1 MEVDEIINDIYYPL
15 LWNYSRYLVLIGGAG
30 SGKSVFAAQKVITR
44 CLTEKHR
51 FLIIR
56 KVSDTLKDS
65 VFKLITGKLGESGI
79 LPLCDVNKTEK
90 TILFPNG
97 SEIIMKGLDD
107 PEKIK
112 SIAGITGIWIEEAT
126 ELQEGDFDQLD
137 LRLRGETETYKQ
149 IIFTFNPIDERHWL
163 KKRFFDVQQENC
175 TTLHSTYEDNDFID
189 AEYKEI
195 LDQKSKVSPN
205 FYRVYKLGQ
214 WGKPDVIS
222 PFMYNF
228 EDRHV
233 GETVIYSNIPLRFTL
248 DFNFNPFV
256 CLMFQLWKDKDGHHV
271 HFHREH
277 TLVNKG
283 VKEMIEL
290 LRGTY
295 TPAQLAN
302 ALFTGDATQR
312 KSSVE
317 QTIRGNENIHAW
329 KQIDEAFR
337 LGKRLH
343 TPRANPNVKGSRNFC
358 NTILSLHP
366 DVIFNESMKNTIN
379 EMRFTE
385 ADEEGNILKKDRNK
399 LEQRAD
405 YLDAGRYGLHTWMPD
420 FVENIN
426 FYCKK

>member
-1 MEVDEIINDIYYPL
+1 LEKTELINEIYYPL
-15 LWNYSRYLVLIGGAG
+15 LFNESRYLVLIGGAG
-30 SGKSVFAAQKVITR
+30 SGKSVFAAQKVIAR
-44 CLTEKHR
+44 CLEEKHR

-65 VFKLITGKLGESGI
+65 VFKLITGMLGNMEI
-79 LPLCDVNKTEK
+79 LSLCDVNKTEK
-90 TILFPNG
+90 TIHFPNG

-112 SIAGITGIWIEEAT
+112 SIAGITGVWIEEAT

-137 LRLRGETETYKQ
+137 LRLRGDTISYKQ

-163 KKRFFDVQQENC
+163 KKRFFDIEQPNC
-175 TTLHSTYEDNDFID
+175 TTLHSTYEDNVFID

-214 WGKPDVIS
+214 WGKPDVVS

-228 EDRHV
+228 DDRHV
-233 GETVIYSNIPLRFTL
+233 GQTKVIENIPLRFTL

-256 CLMFQLWKDKDGHHV
+256 CLMLQVWKDDKGHHV

-277 TLVNKG
+277 ALENKG

-290 LRGTY
+290 LKGTY
-295 TPAQLAN
+295 TPNQLAN

-312 KSSVE
+312 KASVD

-329 KQIDEAFR
+329 KQIDEAFK

-343 TPRANPNVKGSRNFC
+343 TPRSNPNVKASRNFC
-358 NTILSLHP
+358 NTIYSLHP
-366 DVIFNESMKNTIN
+366 DVVFNEGMKNTIN
-379 EMRFTE
+379 ELRFTE

-405 YLDAGRYGLHTWMPD
+405 YLDASRYGLHTWLND
-420 FVENIN
+420 FVENTK
-426 FYCKK
+426 FYTRK